1 MSYEAIR
8 FGIADPGRRS
18 HVPPPLSARGCPAC
32 RGG

>member
-8 FGIADPGRRS
+8 FGIEDPGRRP
-18 HVPPPLSARGCPAC
+18 HVPPPLSAGGCSTC